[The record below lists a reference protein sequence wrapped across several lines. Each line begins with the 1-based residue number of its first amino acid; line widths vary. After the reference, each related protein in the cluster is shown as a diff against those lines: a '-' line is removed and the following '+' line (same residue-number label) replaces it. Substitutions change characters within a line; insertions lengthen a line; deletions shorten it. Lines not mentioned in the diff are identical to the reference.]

1 MKVTNL
7 SGTHFEMG
15 KQLREQTLEL
25 IAIEWE
31 SAIGTFITDLKID
44 ETIAENM
51 LAAFSE
57 EATTK
62 ISKTL
67 SKHAPNQLQLIKGM
81 VEGRK
86 SSPVNIEAKHF
97 YLALYFDMILSDW
110 PTQYKMFKNGG
121 CSGIIIK
128 PEASQS
134 GELLLGRNYDLTYSL
149 GMTQVLKQCSPTDGF
164 KTIAFTQ
171 SLWAGCHAGMNEEG
185 LVIYYNLNHPL
196 RDYDRTHRGVPYGV
210 ILQDALE
217 TCATADEALEYIKNV
232 KRSSGANL
240 TVGDPKNAY
249 VIEVSR
255 KKYGVRTPED
265 GVLAETNHYV
275 SPEMQSENLPE
286 WPILRY
292 TYRPLR
298 DELITTHKRYETEVS
313 LLKEG
318 LAKGKISMDYLKSI
332 LRSHDPNKKHS
343 PCNHGP
349 VGGTLASIIT
359 KPALKEMF
367 IAVGQPCLSTY
378 QKYTL

>member
-1 MKVTNL
+1 
-7 SGTHFEMG
+7 MG

-25 IAIEWE
+25 IAIEYD
-31 SAIGTFITDLKID
+31 SAIGAFIKDLKI
-44 ETIAENM
+44 EESIAENL

-62 ISKTL
+62 ISKSLTR
-67 SKHAPNQLQLIKGM
+67 HAPNQLQVIKGM
-81 VEGRK
+81 TEGRK
-86 SSPVNIEAKHF
+86 SSPINIEAKHF
-97 YLALYFDMILSDW
+97 FLALYFDMILSDW
-110 PTQYKMFKNGG
+110 HTQYKIVKDGG
-121 CSGIIIK
+121 CSGIIIR
-128 PEASQS
+128 PEGSQS
-134 GELLLGRNYDLTYSL
+134 GEMLLGRNYDLMYSL
-149 GMTQVLKQCSPTDGF
+149 GMTQIAKKCFPSEGF
-164 KTIAFTQ
+164 KTLSLTQ
-171 SLWAGCHAGMNEEG
+171 ALWAGCHCGMNEKG

-196 RDYDRTHRGVPYGV
+196 HDFDRTHRGVPTGI

-217 TCATADEALEYIKNV
+217 ICATADEALDYIKNV
-232 KRSSGANL
+232 RRSSGANL

-255 KKYGVRTPED
+255 KKYGVRTPEN

-275 SPEMQSENLPE
+275 HPDMVSENLPE
-286 WPILRY
+286 FPTLRY

-298 DELITTHKRYETEVS
+298 DELITTHMRYKTEVR
-313 LLKEG
+313 LLNEG
-318 LAKGKISMDYLKSI
+318 LAKGKISMDHLKSI

-343 PCNHGP
+343 PCNHGS

-359 KPALKEMF
+359 KPASKEMF